1 MTYKLLAVA
10 AITLSLG
17 STSALAQAAT
27 DTTTGTAAAGTAAT
41 GAATGM
47 HDRMPM
53 EWEGAVGDAFYED
66 TELGTLRDE
75 DDMRASWEDLGDD
88 DREAVRDYCERF
100 AMMDEAGDDAAAGTG
115 AATTDTATTGTAAT
129 GTAPAGTDA
138 TGAAD
143 PHAATHQASI
153 QQICELIEDDDDA
166 S

>member
-27 DTTTGTAAAGTAAT
+27 DTTGTAATGTAAT
-41 GAATGM
+41 GA

-66 TELGTLRDE
+66 TELGTLRGE
-75 DDMRASWEDLGDD
+75 DDMRANWEDLDDD

-100 AMMDEAGDDAAAGTG
+100 AMMDEAETDAAAETE
-115 AATTDTATTGTAAT
+115 TDTTGTADTGTAAT
-129 GTAPAGTDA
+129 G
-138 TGAAD
+138 AAD
-143 PHAATHQASI
+143 PLADTHQASI
-153 QQICELIEDDDDA
+153 RQICEMIEDDNDA

>member
-17 STSALAQAAT
+17 STSALAQTAT
-27 DTTTGTAAAGTAAT
+27 ETTGTAATGTAAT
-41 GAATGM
+41 GM
-47 HDRMPM
+47 QDRMPV

-75 DDMRASWEDLGDD
+75 DDMRASWDDLGDD

-100 AMMDEAGDDAAAGTG
+100 AMMDEVGDDAAAGTG
-115 AATTDTATTGTAAT
+115 TATTGTAATDTATTGTTGTATTGTAAT
-129 GTAPAGTDA
+129 G
-138 TGAAD
+138 AAD
-143 PHAATHQASI
+143 PLADTHHASI
-153 QQICELIEDDDDA
+153 QQICELIEDDDA